1 MSAAAPTTSTGR
13 RSGRT
18 GIEMLAVLLL
28 GIGSVATA
36 WCGIQASRWNG
47 EEERE
52 SRDAGLLRTEA
63 SEEFA
68 LGTQKFSYD
77 ANMVTQ
83 YAAAVVSGND
93 QLQQFLLDN
102 VVRPEFLP
110 LLQEWEATIAGGG
123 SPTNLFEDQEYLA
136 SLFAVSTE
144 RSAASDA
151 ALERSNQA
159 SENADEYLLLTLL
172 TATALFFAGVT
183 TSFSSKPARL
193 ALLSVGGVVLA
204 FTAAR
209 LIDLP
214 TV

>member
-1 MSAAAPTTSTGR
+1 MSSSAPTTTSR

-77 ANMVTQ
+77 ANMVSQ

-93 QLQQFLLDN
+93 DLQRFLSN
-102 VVRPEFLP
+102 YVVRPEFRP
-110 LLQEWEATIAGGG
+110 LLEEWEATIAGGG
-123 SPTNLFEDQEYLA
+123 SPTNLFEDQEYLE
-136 SLFAVSTE
+136 SLFAVSTQRTQE
-144 RSAASDA
+144 SDA

-193 ALLSVGGVVLA
+193 ALLAVGGIVLA
-204 FTAAR
+204 YTAAR